1 VIDGDG
7 TIIDYKTSA
16 VTDEKQ
22 AIKRTKESRQ
32 LAIYALA
39 YERLFGNTPV
49 RLELR
54 FLTPQVIIGRYEPS
68 EKTIQKALSD
78 IESAAT
84 GIRAGRF
91 PADPTYLACTYCPYR
106 SICPAKR
113 SD

>member
-1 VIDGDG
+1 VC
-7 TIIDYKTSA
+7 
-16 VTDEKQ
+16 
-22 AIKRTKESRQ
+22 
-32 LAIYALA
+32 
-39 YERLFGNTPV
+39 
-49 RLELR
+49 LELR
-54 FLTPQVIIGRYEPS
+54 FLTPQVIIRRYEPS

-84 GIRAGRF
+84 GIHAGRF